1 MKELLK
7 RLAVAEERAN
17 KADEAYNADPE
28 NPEAE
33 AAFDEAYE
41 EEFKLYMEAAEEI
54 VKMTAGKI
62 NFETAK
68 AMIKT
73 KRSELEALFA

>member
-7 RLAVAEERAN
+7 RLAAAEERAN
-17 KADEAYNADPE
+17 EADEAYNADPE
-28 NPEAE
+28 NAEAE
-33 AAFDEAYE
+33 AAFDKAYE
-41 EEFKLYMEAAEEI
+41 EEFKLYMEAAEGI
-54 VKMTAGKI
+54 VKMTDGKI

>member
-1 MKELLK
+1 MKELLRK
-7 RLAVAEERAN
+7 LAAAEERAN
-17 KADEAYNADPE
+17 KADEAYSADPE
-28 NPEAE
+28 NLEAE
-33 AAFDEAYE
+33 EAFDKAYE
-41 EEFKLYMEAAEEI
+41 EEFKLYMEAAEGI
-54 VKMTAGKI
+54 VKISEGKI

>member
-7 RLAVAEERAN
+7 RLAAAEKA
-17 KADEAYNADPE
+17 ADEADRAYSEAPE
-28 NPEAE
+28 SAEAE
-33 AAFDEAYE
+33 AAFDKAYD
-41 EEFKLYMEAAEEI
+41 EEFKLYMKAAEGI
-54 VKMTAGKI
+54 VKMTNGKI
-62 NFETAK
+62 DFETAK